1 MLKAQQ
7 DEFQKLDFS
16 LHLGSFKLQ
25 AHQEEAEKKAVY
37 WEYNLRIRE
46 LRGGAGDHVPT
57 SSGQPPACLYF
68 LHMARA
74 TEGSDPVNTT
84 LPLIME
90 EEPRHG
96 GERCSLG
103 GS

>member
-7 DEFQKLDFS
+7 DKFQKLDFS

-25 AHQEEAEKKAVY
+25 AHQEEVEKKANRAVY
-37 WEYNLRIRE
+37 WEYNLRIHE
-46 LRGGAGDHVPT
+46 LRGGAGGHVPT

-84 LPLIME
+84 LPDYG
-90 EEPRHG
+90 RG
-96 GERCSLG
+96 T
-103 GS
+103 